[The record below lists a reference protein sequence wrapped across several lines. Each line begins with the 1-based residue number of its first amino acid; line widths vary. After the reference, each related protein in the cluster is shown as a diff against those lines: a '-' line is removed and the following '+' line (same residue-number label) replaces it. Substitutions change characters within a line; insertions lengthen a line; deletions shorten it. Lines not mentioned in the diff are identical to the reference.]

1 MVEINGNTYI
11 TVVNVV
17 VIITLYW
24 YQNVAILFNYNWDDI
39 CAVVDDG
46 SDCRTAAYFNIS

>member
-17 VIITLYW
+17 LIITLYW
-24 YQNVAILFNYNWDDI
+24 YQNVAILFNYNWDGI

-46 SDCRTAAYFNIS
+46 SGCRIAAYFNIS